1 MHYIYKV
8 CDGSLWDQAVNV
20 GYFAGAEIDLQD
32 GYIHFSTA
40 AQLADTL
47 AKHFAGRTGLCLL
60 RVDPTGLAIKWE
72 MARGGDLFPHLYDLL
87 PLSAVEPIGELAL
100 DSDGVHQ
107 LPSQL

>member
-8 CDGSLWDQAVNV
+8 CDRSLWDQAVNV

-72 MARGGDLFPHLYDLL
+72 LARGGDLFPHLYDRL
-87 PLSAVEPIGELAL
+87 PLSAVELIGELAL
-100 DSDGVHQ
+100 DADGVHQ

>member
-8 CDGSLWDQAVNV
+8 CERRLWDQAVNV

-40 AQLADTL
+40 AQLTDTL

-72 MARGGDLFPHLYDLL
+72 LARGGDLFPHLYDQL

-100 DSDGVHQ
+100 DADGVHQ

>member
-8 CDGSLWDQAVNV
+8 CDSSLWDQAVNV
-20 GYFAGAEIDLQD
+20 GYFAGAEVDLQD

-72 MARGGDLFPHLYDLL
+72 LARGGDLFPHLYDQL

-100 DSDGVHQ
+100 DADGVHQ